1 MNCIIRL
8 EIRDKVCQTV
18 LIPRMFVTPPE
29 TRFSFRMRRR
39 QFPLDVAFTTIINK
53 NQGYS
58 SF

>member
-53 NQGYS
+53 N
-58 SF
+58 